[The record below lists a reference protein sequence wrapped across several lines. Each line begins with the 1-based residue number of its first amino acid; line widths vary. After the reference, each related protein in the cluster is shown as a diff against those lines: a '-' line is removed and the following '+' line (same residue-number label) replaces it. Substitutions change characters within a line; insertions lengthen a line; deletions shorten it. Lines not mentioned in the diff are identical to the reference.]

1 MKPCAKY
8 VSAFIFFPTWQHRVQ
23 DAERPI
29 IISQS
34 TYFTS
39 DLVLFNLVCM
49 VMQKMFLAFCIGID
63 FVCLTIDAI
72 QMASAL
78 TPVLRN
84 TNVVAQFELKIEF
97 HDLRDDEYDYCLYG
111 RTFKAMLRYSIY
123 L

>member
-1 MKPCAKY
+1 
-8 VSAFIFFPTWQHRVQ
+8 
-23 DAERPI
+23 
-29 IISQS
+29 
-34 TYFTS
+34 
-39 DLVLFNLVCM
+39 M